1 MAIDFDPSKLKNIR
15 KRLDLTQS
23 AFAKEA
29 CVSQSLIA
37 KIEAGRI
44 DPTFS
49 NVKKIAEAAE
59 RLSHREERKA
69 EEVMTRDLMSAR
81 PSETIADIVAL
92 MSRRS
97 ISQIPVMEGNK
108 VVGLVSESGLLEARM
123 KKSLA
128 ELKVRDVM
136 SEAPPIV
143 APNTPVSAVMG
154 LMRYFPAV
162 LVTKDGTIAGIITKS
177 DLIKSALK

>member
-1 MAIDFDPSKLKNIR
+1 MAIEFDPSKLKNIR

-29 CVSQSLIA
+29 GVSQSLIA

-69 EEVMTRDLMSAR
+69 DEVMTRDLISAK
-81 PSETIADIVAL
+81 PSESVADIVAL

-108 VVGLVSESGLLEARM
+108 VTGLVSESGLLEARM
-123 KKSLA
+123 KKSLTD
-128 ELKVRDVM
+128 LKVRDVM
-136 SEAPPIV
+136 GEAPPIV

-162 LVTKDGTIAGIITKS
+162 LVTKDGTISGIITKS
-177 DLIKSALK
+177 DLIKSAMK

>member
-1 MAIDFDPSKLKNIR
+1 M
-15 KRLDLTQS
+15 
-23 AFAKEA
+23 
-29 CVSQSLIA
+29 SQSLIA

-49 NVKKIAEAAE
+49 NAKKIAQATE

-69 EEVMTRDLMSAR
+69 EELMTRDVISAK
-81 PSETIADIVAL
+81 PAESVTDIVSL

-97 ISQIPVMEGNK
+97 ISQIPVMDGNK
-108 VVGLVSESGLLEARM
+108 VIGLVSESGLLEARL
-123 KKSLA
+123 KKPLSD
-128 ELKVRDVM
+128 LKVRDVM

-162 LVTKDGTIAGIITKS
+162 LVTKDGAINGIITKS
-177 DLIKSALK
+177 DLIKNALK